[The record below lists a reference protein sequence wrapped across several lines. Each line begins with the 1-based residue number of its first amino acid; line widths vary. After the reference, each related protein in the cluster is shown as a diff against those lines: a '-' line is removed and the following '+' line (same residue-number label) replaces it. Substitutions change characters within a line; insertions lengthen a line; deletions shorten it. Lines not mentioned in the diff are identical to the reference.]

1 MKVSKYR
8 TFRTRNI
15 RNPSA
20 VPNIAAYCQ
29 GQIPD
34 QCSNMTKKSSSMC
47 ALVFTLRAHSG
58 CASNLLMLFERVDKA
73 AVKLFIVRGTAYSP
87 RANNRSTGIIASRFS
102 LRLILSF
109 APNLSSSRSLFISSP
124 CILFFCARVSIT
136 AFFRVFR
143 KLAYLRMTIRL
154 FENRKIRKSQEK
166 LNGLVSANYEGELL
180 STRQRVYRGRSPPT
194 ISLILTNM
202 IQRARVFY

>member
-8 TFRTRNI
+8 TFTWNI
-15 RNPSA
+15 QNPSA
-20 VPNIAAYCQ
+20 VLNIAAYRQ

-34 QCSNMTKKSSSMC
+34 QCSSMTKKSSSMC

-58 CASNLLMLFERVDKA
+58 CAPNLLFERVDKA
-73 AVKLFIVRGTAYSP
+73 VELFIVRGTAYSP

-102 LRLILSF
+102 LILSL
-109 APNLSSSRSLFISSP
+109 APDLSSSRSLFISSP
-124 CILFFCARVSIT
+124 YLSPLLYARVPIKT
-136 AFFRVFR
+136 FFRVFR
-143 KLAYLRMTIRL
+143 KLAYLRMTVRL

-180 STRQRVYRGRSPPT
+180 LRQWVYRGRLPPM
-194 ISLILTNM
+194 ISLLQIWFSAL
-202 IQRARVFY
+202 

>member
-8 TFRTRNI
+8 TFTWSI
-15 RNPSA
+15 RNPFA
-20 VPNIAAYCQ
+20 VPNIAAYRQ

-34 QCSNMTKKSSSMC
+34 QCSSTTKKSSSMC

-58 CASNLLMLFERVDKA
+58 CASNLLFERVDKP
-73 AVKLFIVRGTAYSP
+73 AVELFIVRGTAYSP

-109 APNLSSSRSLFISSP
+109 APDLSSSRSLFISSP
-124 CILFFCARVSIT
+124 FTHLRARVSIT
-136 AFFRVFR
+136 ASFRVFR
-143 KLAYLRMTIRL
+143 KLAYLRMTVRL

-166 LNGLVSANYEGELL
+166 LNGLVSVNYERETSLNKAMSL
-180 STRQRVYRGRSPPT
+180 S
-194 ISLILTNM
+194 
-202 IQRARVFY
+202 RAFTAND